1 MESGD
6 CHGDYTAVSAL
17 IKAGISR
24 VVIGMRYPLQHL
36 RGKAIHTLR
45 NEGLQVDVLG
55 DIGSGSI
62 ESRLSPFA
70 ITRGQKEEEEEI
82 KQDPLTELRY
92 VWGLKG
98 GGGDYQLKM
107 YYDIVYSVVRF
118 GMPRRFCKSYKILL
132 GGWR

>member
-1 MESGD
+1 MEPGD

-45 NEGLQVDVLG
+45 SEGLQVDVLG
-55 DIGSGSI
+55 EDIGSGSI
-62 ESRLSPFA
+62 KSRLSPFA
-70 ITRGQKEEEEEI
+70 ITIGQKEEEEI
-82 KQDPLTELRY
+82 KRDPLTELRS

-98 GGGDYQLKM
+98 G
-107 YYDIVYSVVRF
+107 
-118 GMPRRFCKSYKILL
+118 
-132 GGWR
+132 